1 MTAQPTNPGALTGV
15 RVLELTH
22 AIAGPHCGQILAD
35 RGADVIKIEPP
46 EGDFSREARPI
57 LRGDSVY
64 FSCHNR
70 GKRSLVLD
78 LKSDQGRQVMRTL
91 IAQSDIV
98 LTNYSASVPSKL
110 GWDYTQLRDEFPWLI
125 FVHIT
130 GFGRTSEDGDKRA
143 YDGIIQSMSGIPASS
158 GEPENAPTLSSA
170 FVADHIASYNGALGA
185 MFALR
190 ERDRTGQ
197 GSLVDISML
206 DSYAS
211 TSAHFLDAA
220 LSGHEPQP
228 TGNRVAT
235 AFGNTFQTRDGA
247 VYLAPLGDAKWRLF
261 SELIGRADWAEDMPY
276 RVMVDSRREEAE
288 EFVAEWCAERLTQQ
302 ITDLMED
309 AGIPCGPVLT
319 SRQYA
324 ERARASE
331 ATVTVTAPNGAA
343 VVAPGPIGGRAGLA
357 GNARSLKV
365 PALGEHHDEVLR
377 ELAKGP
383 ARASRRVP
391 IKPR

>member
-1 MTAQPTNPGALTGV
+1 MSEPLQQPGALTGI

-46 EGDFSREARPI
+46 GGDFSREARPI

-78 LKSDQGRQVMRTL
+78 LKSDQGKQVMRRL
-91 IAQSDIV
+91 IAQSDII
-98 LTNYSASVPSKL
+98 LTNYSANVPRSL
-110 GWDYTQLRDEFPWLI
+110 GWDYDQLKEEFPWLI

-130 GFGRTSEDGDKRA
+130 GFGRRSKDGDKRA
-143 YDGIIQSMSGIPASS
+143 YDGIIQSMSGIPAST

-170 FVADHIASYNGALGA
+170 FVADHIASYSAALGA
-185 MFALR
+185 VFALR
-190 ERDRTGQ
+190 DRERTGQ
-197 GSLVDISML
+197 GTLVDISML

-220 LSGHEPQP
+220 LSGDEPQP

-235 AFGNTFQTRDGA
+235 AFGNTFRTTDGA

-276 RVMVDSRREEAE
+276 RDMVDSRRDEAE
-288 EFVAEWCAERLTQQ
+288 AYVTQWCAERATAQ
-302 ITDLMED
+302 ITALMED

-324 ERARASE
+324 QRASD
-331 ATVTVTAPNGAA
+331 AGMTVTVTAANGGS
-343 VVAPGPIGGRAGLA
+343 VVAPGPIGGDAGLA
-357 GNARSLKV
+357 RHARSYLV
-365 PALGEHHDEVLR
+365 PAIGQHEDEILR
-377 ELAKGP
+377 DLAEGRDGL
-383 ARASRRVP
+383 ARRVP
-391 IKPR
+391 TNRQ

>member
-1 MTAQPTNPGALTGV
+1 MTEQTTSPGALSGI

-46 EGDFSREARPI
+46 GGDSSRAARPV

-78 LKSDQGRQVMRTL
+78 LKSDDGRAVMRTL
-91 IAQSDIV
+91 IAQSDII
-98 LTNYSASVPSKL
+98 LTNYSARVPKKL
-110 GWDYTQLRDEFPWLI
+110 GWDYEQLREEFPWLI

-130 GFGRTSEDGDKRA
+130 GFGRGSADGDKRA
-143 YDGIIQSMSGIPASS
+143 YDGIIQSMSGIPAST
-158 GEPENAPTLSSA
+158 GQPENAPTLSSA
-170 FVADHIASYNGALGA
+170 FVADHVASYSAALGVL
-185 MFALR
+185 FALR
-190 ERDRTGQ
+190 ERERTGA

-206 DSYAS
+206 DSYAA

-220 LSGHEPQP
+220 LSGFEPQP
-228 TGNRVAT
+228 AGNRVPT
-235 AFGNTFQTRDGA
+235 AFGNTFRTVDGA

-261 SELIGRADWAEDMPY
+261 CELVGRADWAEDMPY
-276 RVMVDSRREEAE
+276 QLMIDERREEAE
-288 EFVAEWCAERLTQQ
+288 AFVAGWCAERVTQQ
-302 ITDLMED
+302 ITDTMED

-324 ERARASE
+324 ERATASG
-331 ATVTVTAPNGAA
+331 ATVTVTAPSGID
-343 VVAPGPIGGRAGLA
+343 VVAPGPIGGTAGLA
-357 GNARSLKV
+357 RGTRSLAV
-365 PALGEHHDEVLR
+365 PALGEHGDEILR
-377 ELAKGP
+377 GLANGP
-383 ARASRRVP
+383 SVAPEGSL
-391 IKPR
+391 